1 MVAKKEILEE
11 LGRLAEKWPER
22 EIVCVDDDEVVS
34 FIKCVELNDW
44 DEPWQY
50 ILTTG
55 EVGDSVMTA
64 ARLVECLSEGNSDN
78 SDPTGEVT
86 DVLVYLDE
94 EDGPRYIDGVPDR
107 IFFEYTVDGEK
118 VIAFRAGDEA
128 EIDYGFRN
136 DVD

>member
-1 MVAKKEILEE
+1 M
-11 LGRLAEKWPER
+11 
-22 EIVCVDDDEVVS
+22 
-34 FIKCVELNDW
+34 
-44 DEPWQY
+44 
-50 ILTTG
+50 
-55 EVGDSVMTA
+55 
-64 ARLVECLSEGNSDN
+64 ECLSEGNSDDP
-78 SDPTGEVT
+78 DPTGEVT
-86 DVLVYLDE
+86 DVLVYLGE